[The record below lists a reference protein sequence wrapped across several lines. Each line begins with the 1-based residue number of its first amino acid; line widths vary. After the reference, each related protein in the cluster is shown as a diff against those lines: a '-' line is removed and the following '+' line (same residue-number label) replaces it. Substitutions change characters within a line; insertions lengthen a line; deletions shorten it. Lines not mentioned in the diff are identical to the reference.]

1 MGADRLETIKVRTL
15 FADTV
20 YRQADYA
27 RAIKIYEDSR
37 EALLQSGR
45 NDVAAH
51 VTLLEGRINK
61 CRDRLQEQDKK

>member
-15 FADTV
+15 FADTI
-20 YRQADYA
+20 YRQGDYT

-45 NDVAAH
+45 SDVSTH
-51 VTLLEGRINK
+51 VTLLESRVSR
-61 CRDRLQEQDKK
+61 CRERLQEQEKK